1 VANEAVKREDTED
14 AAGTAAEPVAAHE
27 IDADEIAP
35 EDVEAATDDSDL
47 PDYLMRKGEALSG
60 QMPQVQQ
67 RRVVEALLFAASGPL
82 AEKDL
87 AAALPK
93 DADISALLASIQE
106 DYAMRGVNLVRVA
119 GKWAF
124 RTAEDLS
131 FLLRKEATEQKK
143 LSRAGLEV
151 LAIIAYHQPVTRA
164 EVEEIRGV
172 ATSKGTLDMLM
183 EIGWIKMRGR
193 RRTPGRPVTY
203 GTTDAFLEQFG
214 LDTVRDLPGMA
225 ELKGSGLLSGNLPP
239 DMFIPTPKD
248 DDALGPDEDPLDGD
262 EFEPELEMHL
272 PEDGDEADD
281 EAGAGEPD
289 EALNMDLPEVL
300 DDER

>member
-1 VANEAVKREDTED
+1 MAKQAVKKDEPDEHD
-14 AAGTAAEPVAAHE
+14 DLAAEVREPAQ
-27 IDADEIAP
+27 IAP
-35 EDVEAATDDSDL
+35 DDVAVADDSDL
-47 PDYLMRKGEALSG
+47 PDYLMRRGDAISG
-60 QMPQVQQ
+60 HMPEVQQ

-82 AEKDL
+82 DAREL

-93 DADISALLASIQE
+93 DADVAVLLASIQQ
-106 DYAMRGVNLVRVA
+106 DYAMRGVNLVQVA

-124 RTAEDLS
+124 RTADDLA

-164 EVEEIRGV
+164 EIEEIRGV
-172 ATSKGTLDMLM
+172 ATAKGTLDILM

-203 GTTDAFLEQFG
+203 GTTEGFLDQFG
-214 LDTVRDLPGMA
+214 LNEIRDLPGMA
-225 ELKGSGLLSGNLPP
+225 ELKGAGLLSGNLPP
-239 DMFIPTPKD
+239 DVFIPSPKD

-272 PEDGDEADD
+272 PEDGDEPEMGDD
-281 EAGAGEPD
+281 EPD
-289 EALNMDLPEVL
+289 QALNMDLPEVL
-300 DDER
+300 DEDR